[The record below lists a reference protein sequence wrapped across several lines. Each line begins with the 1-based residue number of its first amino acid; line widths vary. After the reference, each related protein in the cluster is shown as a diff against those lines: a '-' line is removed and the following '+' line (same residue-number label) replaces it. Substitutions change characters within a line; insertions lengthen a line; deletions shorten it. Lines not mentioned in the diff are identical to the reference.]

1 MYIPSILLI
10 VATVGE
16 AAMGTDVIDLGSKL
30 ANLGAVGILGVVSV
44 CSVVALVRI
53 YRDKQNETKETITM
67 LHDTIKENTSALQ
80 SLKDFCTNKK

>member
-16 AAMGTDVIDLGSKL
+16 SALGTDVIDLGSKL

>member
-1 MYIPSILLI
+1 MYISSILLI
-10 VATVGE
+10 VVTVGE
-16 AAMGTDVIDLGSKL
+16 AALGTDVIDLGSKL